1 MTYGALAAEASALQ
15 TAFTTA
21 IGTVQTD
28 AMGFITAAL
37 PVALAIAGTF
47 IAVKLGIKFF
57 KSTAK

>member
-1 MTYGALAAEASALQ
+1 MLTLEASALQ

-21 IGTVQTD
+21 LGTIQTD
-28 AMGFITAAL
+28 VMGYVTSAL
-37 PVALAIAGTF
+37 PVALAIMGLF